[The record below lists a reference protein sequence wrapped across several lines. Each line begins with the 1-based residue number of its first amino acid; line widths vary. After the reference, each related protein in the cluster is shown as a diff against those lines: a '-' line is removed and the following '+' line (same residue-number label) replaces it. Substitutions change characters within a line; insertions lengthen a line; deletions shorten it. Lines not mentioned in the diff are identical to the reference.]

1 MEYHEAA
8 NYLFDLRRYS
18 PKTGV
23 ESTRELL
30 AALGDPHEALTVVQV
45 AGSNGKGSTARMV
58 ERTLREAGLDVG
70 LYTSPHLDDLRERVR
85 VDGRKVTKRAVSEFV
100 EAARE
105 HVDARAAEN
114 ASPTFF
120 ETVTALAL
128 WEFARQDVDVAVL
141 EVGIG
146 GRHDATSVC
155 DPVAASAVTSVTLEH
170 ADVLGDTVEEIAHDK
185 AHVYGERPLVTA
197 TEGSVL
203 DVVRAVAADV
213 VTVGDADA
221 DADVTVSY
229 GGREGLEGAV
239 TLDGPDFH
247 VETRLPLLGTHQA
260 TNAGVAAVLARQA
273 GEAVGVDVTE
283 AVLARGLRN
292 AHWPGRF
299 EVMGRDPLT
308 VLDGAHNPG
317 GLERVAE
324 TLAAFEYDELHL
336 VFGAM
341 ADKDHPGMVAALP
354 TADHVY
360 TCRADTGRAESTEAL
375 AGAFED
381 AGAGAVP
388 DGREGDARPVV
399 HAGGNVT
406 AALDDALAA
415 AGPDDAVLVAG
426 SLYVVAE
433 ARRRWS
439 RVQVP
444 KRMPDI
450 ATAESVLESADVSAP
465 GVHRMRAKGVHRT
478 LHVRV
483 QPRQAEYLKQ
493 ELLSLGGECATS
505 AVTDREERRDVVLMG
520 TLAQFKR
527 LVGKL
532 VGQPYGLERLGE
544 EIRRSLG
551 IQHRPDRGDYPWAG
565 DRTAVMGI
573 LNVTPDSFHDGGEY
587 DTVEGARERAE
598 RMVEAGVDILDVGGE
613 STRPGAEVVPVEEEI
628 ARIVP
633 VIEAVADLDALVSV
647 DTRKAAVARAALD
660 AGADV
665 LNDVSGLEDPEM
677 RLLAAERDVPV
688 VVMHSID
695 APVDPDVE
703 VEYDDVVADTIDALV
718 ERVLLAEKAGL
729 DRSQILVDPGLG
741 FGKRSSE
748 SFELLD
754 RLDEFAALGCPILV
768 GHSHKS
774 MFERVA
780 ADPEDRLSATV
791 AATALAAE
799 RGADVVRV
807 HDVPENVSAVRV
819 VQAARDPDSV

>member
-30 AALGDPHEALTVVQV
+30 AHLGDPHEELTVVQV
-45 AGSNGKGSTARMV
+45 AGSNGKGSTARMA
-58 ERTLREAGLDVG
+58 ERVLREAGLDVG
-70 LYTSPHLDDLRERVR
+70 LYTSPHLDDLRERIR
-85 VDGRKVTKRAVSEFV
+85 VDGRKVTKRAVCEFV
-100 EAARE
+100 EASRDY
-105 HVDARAAEN
+105 VDERAAEN

-120 ETVTALAL
+120 EGVTALAL
-128 WEFARQDVDVAVL
+128 WEFARQDVDVVVL
-141 EVGIG
+141 EVGLG
-146 GRHDATSVC
+146 GMHDATSVC

-170 ADVLGDTVEEIAHDK
+170 ADLLGDTVEEIAHDK
-185 AHVYGERPLVTA
+185 AHVAGQRPLVTA
-197 TEGSVL
+197 TEGTVL
-203 DVVRAVAADV
+203 DTVRAVAGEV
-213 VTVGDADA
+213 VTVGGEGADETP
-221 DADVTVSY
+221 DVTVAY

-239 TLDGPDFH
+239 TLDGPEFR
-247 VETRLPLLGTHQA
+247 VETHLPLLGAHQA

-273 GEAVGVDVTE
+273 GDAVGVEVTE
-283 AVLARGLRN
+283 DAIALGLRN

-299 EVMGRDPLT
+299 EVLGQEPLT
-308 VLDGAHNPG
+308 ILDGAHNPG

-324 TLAAFEYDELHL
+324 TLAEFDYDDLHL

-354 TADHVY
+354 TPDHVY
-360 TCRADTGRAESTEAL
+360 TCRADTGRAESPDAL
-375 AGAFED
+375 ARAFAD
-381 AGAGAVP
+381 AGVENV
-388 DGREGDARPVV
+388 D
-399 HAGGNVT
+399 AGGNVT
-406 AALDDALAA
+406 AALDDALSA

-439 RVQVP
+439 RVQIP
-444 KRMPDI
+444 KRMPDLD
-450 ATAESVLESADVSAP
+450 TAESVLESADVSAP

-532 VGQPYGLERLGE
+532 EGQPYGLERLGE

-551 IQHRPDRGDYPWAG
+551 IQYRPDRGDYPWAG

-587 DTVEGARERAE
+587 DTVEEARGRAE

-613 STRPGAEVVPVEEEI
+613 STRPGADVVPVEEEI
-628 ARIVP
+628 DRVVP
-633 VIEAVADLDALVSV
+633 VVEAIADLDALVSV
-647 DTRKAAVARAALD
+647 DTR
-660 AGADV
+660 
-665 LNDVSGLEDPEM
+665 
-677 RLLAAERDVPV
+677 
-688 VVMHSID
+688 
-695 APVDPDVE
+695 
-703 VEYDDVVADTIDALV
+703 
-718 ERVLLAEKAGL
+718 
-729 DRSQILVDPGLG
+729 
-741 FGKRSSE
+741 
-748 SFELLD
+748 
-754 RLDEFAALGCPILV
+754 
-768 GHSHKS
+768 
-774 MFERVA
+774 
-780 ADPEDRLSATV
+780 
-791 AATALAAE
+791 
-799 RGADVVRV
+799 
-807 HDVPENVSAVRV
+807 
-819 VQAARDPDSV
+819 